1 MSISGSMANAISGL
15 TAASR
20 SAGVISSNIANAL
33 TDGYGRRE
41 LQVSANQIG
50 NSGQGVTVTGVSRDV
65 DQMLIA
71 ERRTAEASS
80 ADLDA
85 RASFLSRL
93 ESALGTPEAGSS
105 LSGRVAALDAAFIAA
120 ASQPS
125 SEVRQQEVVTAANAL
140 ANTFQSIS
148 SEIQTSRLNA
158 DSQIAADVETVN
170 SALATIAELNRSITS
185 LSSSG
190 RDSSALLDQRQQL
203 IDQVSTIIP
212 VRELPR
218 DNGQVALMT
227 SGGAFLLDGKAATLE
242 FSSVGTITPDMT
254 QAAGGLSGLTINGR
268 SVDTGSNGP
277 LSGGSMAAEFA
288 IRDELATSAQSELD
302 AMARDL
308 ISRFQEPS
316 ADPLVAPDPG
326 LFTDR
331 GSAFTNDAALLEAQ
345 EIGIS
350 SRISLNAAVD
360 PAEGGELWRL
370 RDGLDA
376 VTPGPVGESALFTS
390 MQTALNETREIESGQ
405 FAGSSRSLSGF
416 SGQLLSAVATERLSV
431 ELEAGFAAARTNT
444 LKGLELE
451 GGVDTDSEL
460 QDLLLVEQAYA
471 ANAKVIQTADEMIQ
485 ILLGM

>member
-1 MSISGSMANAISGL
+1 MSISGSMSNAISGL

-41 LQVSANQIG
+41 LQVSANQVG
-50 NSGQGVTVTGVSRDV
+50 NSGQGVKVNGVSRDV
-65 DQMLIA
+65 DQLLIA
-71 ERRTAEASS
+71 ERRVAEASS
-80 ADLDA
+80 ADLDT

-93 ESALGTPEAGSS
+93 EAAIGTPEDGSS
-105 LSGRVAALDAAFIAA
+105 LSGRVSALDSALIAA

-125 SEVRQQEVVTAANAL
+125 SDVRLQDVANTASAL
-140 ANTFQSIS
+140 ANTFQTIS
-148 SEIQTSRLNA
+148 STIQTGRLNA
-158 DSQIAADVETVN
+158 DSQIATDVDTVN
-170 SALATIAELNRSITS
+170 RALVAVAELNRSITS
-185 LSSSG
+185 LSSGS

-203 IDQVSTIIP
+203 IDQISTIIP
-212 VRELPR
+212 VQELPR
-218 DNGQVALMT
+218 GNGQVSLMT
-227 SGGAFLLDGKAATLE
+227 AGGTFLLDGTAAKLE
-242 FSSVGTITPDMT
+242 FTSVGTIAPDMT
-254 QAAGGLSGLTINGR
+254 QASGGLFGLTINGR
-268 SVDTGSNGP
+268 AVNTGSNGP
-277 LSGGSMAAEFA
+277 LSGGSMGAQFA
-288 IRDELATSAQSELD
+288 IRDELATSAQTELD

-308 ISRFQEPS
+308 ITRFQELDP
-316 ADPLVAPDPG
+316 DPLRLG

-331 GSAFTNDAALLEAQ
+331 GDTFTDDIALMETQ

-350 SRISLNAAVD
+350 ARINLNAAVD

-370 RDGLDA
+370 RDGLYA
-376 VTPGPVGESALFTS
+376 TPGPVGESALFTS
-390 MQTALNETREIESGQ
+390 MQAALNETREIESGQ

-416 SGQLLSAVATERLSV
+416 SGQLLSAAATERLSV

-471 ANAKVIQTADEMIQ
+471 ANAKVIQTADDMIQ